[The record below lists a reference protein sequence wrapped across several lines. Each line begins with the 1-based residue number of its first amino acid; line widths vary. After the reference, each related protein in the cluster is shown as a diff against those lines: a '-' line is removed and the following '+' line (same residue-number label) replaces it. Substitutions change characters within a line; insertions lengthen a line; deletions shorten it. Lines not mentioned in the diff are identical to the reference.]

1 MFETKTIMTTSGNEN
16 LGRKHK
22 AGSQVVYNSG
32 VGATGMV
39 DHDWSHAVF
48 GLSTG
53 FALSKNLIFT
63 PGRTT
68 TKMSNCF
75 VYLY

>member
-1 MFETKTIMTTSGNEN
+1 MTTSGNGD
-16 LGRKHK
+16 LGRKRK
-22 AGSQVVYNSG
+22 AGSQVVHNSG

-48 GLSTG
+48 GLLTG
-53 FALSKNLIFT
+53 FSRSKNLIFT
-63 PGRTT
+63 PGRIT